1 MAASVSAIVAGNI
14 CNANAESTTSTAD
27 EVGVPT
33 EGSVGVTLTVQEL
46 MDAKL
51 LRPLEEQRTY
61 YPPPKK
67 QKIPGGGEL
76 ADPKWVRSQ
85 VAPRG

>member
-1 MAASVSAIVAGNI
+1 MNIFYRALCGLTLTFTLALCAAPAAH
-14 CNANAESTTSTAD
+14 AD
-27 EVGVPT
+27 EIGAPT

-51 LRPLEEQRTY
+51 LRPLEEQRAF

-67 QKIPGGGEL
+67 QTIPGGGE
-76 ADPKWVRSQ
+76 
-85 VAPRG
+85 